1 VVTRELFT
9 GEQPITSVA
18 NVTTSR
24 SATDYALGYTDAEH
38 ERLIRQAAIIAP
50 ITERLFRAAGIGPGQ
65 RVLDLGSGM
74 GDVAMLLARLVGPSG
89 EVVGVERNAN
99 SIERAKARVA
109 TAGLRNVNFLNSD
122 VNNIV
127 SDRPFDAAVGR
138 FILMYLADPVS
149 VLRSVIELVRPGGAV
164 AFQEPSWG
172 AMLAV
177 GAGLPLWS
185 KVRHLIHEILLRSDA
200 NPEMGLALYR
210 VFQEAG
216 LPGPKMHME
225 MPLGNDTDFIRLTSD
240 LLCSLQPLAEQHK
253 VSLQELGGL
262 DTLPNRIRREV
273 AATKTVVSLIAL
285 VGAWSRKPVDNRGSA
300 E

>member
-1 VVTRELFT
+1 
-9 GEQPITSVA
+9 
-18 NVTTSR
+18 
-24 SATDYALGYTDAEH
+24 
-38 ERLIRQAAIIAP
+38 
-50 ITERLFRAAGIGPGQ
+50 
-65 RVLDLGSGM
+65 M

-285 VGAWSRKPVDNRGSA
+285 VGAWSRKPADDRGSA

>member
-1 VVTRELFT
+1 M
-9 GEQPITSVA
+9 PA
-18 NVTTSR
+18 NRATKR
-24 SATDYALGYTDAEH
+24 STTDYALGYTDAEQ

-89 EVVGVERNAN
+89 EVVGVERNAS

-109 TAGLRNVNFLNSD
+109 AAGLRNVNFLNSD

-149 VLRSVIELVRPGGAV
+149 VLRSVVELVRPCGAV

-216 LPGPKMHME
+216 LPGPKMHLE

-285 VGAWSRKPVDNRGSA
+285 VGAWSRKPVDNQRSA